1 MSGLKRYRLR
11 PALWHDRLMLQLLGF
26 IIDCPDPMKLAAF
39 YSQVTGRAIME
50 EGGGAC

>member
-1 MSGLKRYRLR
+1 
-11 PALWHDRLMLQLLGF
+11 MLQPLGF

-50 EGGGAC
+50 GSGDCLCRHEGVTWTGKGVVWP